1 VDFPCELCPSRMMPE
16 PDEITQ
22 KANEIYAA
30 LARWPF
36 PEHLPDMGFLFALQG
51 IRVGS
56 EESREVYER
65 LLDRLAIEHE
75 YREKT
80 QGPGTMNGHRPGP
93 DGHEQ
98 VMG

>member
-1 VDFPCELCPSRMMPE
+1 MPE
-16 PDEITQ
+16 PDDITV

-36 PEHLPDMGFLFALQG
+36 SEHLPDLGFLFALQG

-75 YREKT
+75 HREKT
-80 QGPGTMNGHRPGP
+80 QGPGRMNGHPPDPGGP
-93 DGHEQ
+93 NQAIGGSQ
-98 VMG
+98 G